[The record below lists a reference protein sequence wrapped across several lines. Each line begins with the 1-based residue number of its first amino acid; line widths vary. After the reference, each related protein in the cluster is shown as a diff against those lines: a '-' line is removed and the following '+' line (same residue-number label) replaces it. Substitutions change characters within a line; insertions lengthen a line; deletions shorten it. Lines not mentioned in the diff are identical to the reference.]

1 MSRKAV
7 REVSECQ
14 AESNVLAETPK
25 PVGKEEQFLRIYLG
39 PNLKGVMRGT
49 VFLNG
54 LPPALEEAIRK
65 MPVITELVIPV
76 SNIRYAN
83 RELTDPDSALSRF
96 YRAVESNK
104 EGE

>member
-1 MSRKAV
+1 MGVKTMKKMDNPAGAS
-7 REVSECQ
+7 VSWE
-14 AESNVLAETPK
+14 AAGP
-25 PVGKEEQFLRIYLG
+25 GKEGGLKKIYLG
-39 PNLKGVMRGT
+39 PNLKGVLRGT

-65 MPVITELVIPV
+65 LPVVAELVVPV
-76 SNIRYAN
+76 SNIRQAN
-83 RELTDPDSALSRF
+83 RELADPDSALSRF

>member
-1 MSRKAV
+1 MGVKTTGRKAGSLAGASIPPEAAV
-7 REVSECQ
+7 PGRE
-14 AESNVLAETPK
+14 ESLR
-25 PVGKEEQFLRIYLG
+25 RIYLG
-39 PNLKGVMRGT
+39 PNLKGVLRGT

-65 MPVITELVIPV
+65 VPVVAELVVPV
-76 SNIRYAN
+76 SNIRHAN
-83 RELTDPDSALSRF
+83 RALADPDSALSRF